1 MRKYAKNV
9 AKMSPVINAQK
20 TFKCKKI
27 NANEHLDYI
36 EYYTDTILEKVNKIL
51 QKDFDNFKQYKQVFS
66 VEEMKEESKKYLV
79 SIEEFNKKNIQL
91 IERLERDGVIV
102 EKCVKEEKE
111 ITQN

>member
-1 MRKYAKNV
+1 
-9 AKMSPVINAQK
+9 
-20 TFKCKKI
+20 
-27 NANEHLDYI
+27 
-36 EYYTDTILEKVNKIL
+36 
-51 QKDFDNFKQYKQVFS
+51 
-66 VEEMKEESKKYLV
+66 LV